1 MNIFNLPSVPGSG
14 KQTDVAARFES
25 APLCAVSALADSEV
39 RQHAFLQA
47 FSVLH
52 SFCWLCDVL
61 FFFPCVAF
69 NSRRKKS
76 KIKAHLILTE
86 LLICLIVCVLLLV
99 SDR

>member
-52 SFCWLCDVL
+52 SFCWLCDV
-61 FFFPCVAF
+61 FFFSPV
-69 NSRRKKS
+69 SLLILGGKKVKS
-76 KIKAHLILTE
+76 KLI
-86 LLICLIVCVLLLV
+86 
-99 SDR
+99 